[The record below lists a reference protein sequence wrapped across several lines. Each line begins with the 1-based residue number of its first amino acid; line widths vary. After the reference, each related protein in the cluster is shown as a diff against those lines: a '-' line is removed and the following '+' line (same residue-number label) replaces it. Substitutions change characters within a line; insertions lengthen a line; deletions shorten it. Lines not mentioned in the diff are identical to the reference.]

1 MKSIF
6 VKWKKLWNEKNY
18 EMKNALYN
26 VGSLINKSYE
36 PKGEGFLNLSLQKPN
51 DFKINLISC
60 IDGNFT

>member
-1 MKSIF
+1 
-6 VKWKKLWNEKNY
+6 LLNEKNY

-26 VGSLINKSYE
+26 VGSPINKSYE
-36 PKGEGFLNLSLQKPN
+36 PKGEGFLNLSLQKAN